1 MRRLSLSR
9 HATSLSNALDAISC
23 TPPGLGLSERG
34 HDEARALGA
43 ALDGEPI
50 DLAVSS
56 ELLRTQETVE
66 GALGDREVPR
76 LVLGSWNEIHFGRY
90 EGGPLE
96 PYREWAWTTPAD
108 VVCPGGGES
117 RAAVAL
123 RVAATLDVLLARSEE
138 VVLAV
143 GHALPVRYVLDAAE
157 GLTPTPRIAPVEH
170 AVPHRIGADQVRR
183 AAETLRRW
191 GAAPRFAERP
201 QA

>member
-1 MRRLSLSR
+1 MRQLILSR

-34 HDEARALGA
+34 RGEARALGT
-43 ALDGEPI
+43 ALDGEQI

-56 ELLRTQETVE
+56 ELLRTQETLD
-66 GALGDREVPR
+66 GALGGREVPR
-76 LVLGSWNEIHFGRY
+76 LVLASWNEIHFGRY

-96 PYREWAWTTPAD
+96 PYRDWAWTTPAD

-117 RAAVAL
+117 RGAVAL
-123 RVAATLDVLLARSEE
+123 RVATTLEALLARSEE

-143 GHALPVRYVLDAAE
+143 GHALPVRYVLDAAA
-157 GLTPTPRIAPVEH
+157 GLTPTPRITPVEH
-170 AVPHRIGADQVRR
+170 AVPHRIGADQAQR

-191 GAAPRFAERP
+191 ASAPVFVDRA

>member
-1 MRRLSLSR
+1 MRQLILSR

-34 HDEARALGA
+34 HEEARALGA

-56 ELLRTQETVE
+56 ELLRTQETLDR
-66 GALGDREVPR
+66 ALAGREVPR
-76 LVLGSWNEIHFGRY
+76 LVLASWNEIHFGRY
-90 EGGPLE
+90 DGGPLT
-96 PYREWAWTTPAD
+96 PYREWAWTAPAD
-108 VVCPGGGES
+108 AVCPGGGES
-117 RAAVAL
+117 RGAVA
-123 RVAATLDVLLARSEE
+123 RRIASTLDALLARPEE

-143 GHALPVRYVLDAAE
+143 GHALPVRYVLDAAD

-170 AVPHRIGADQVRR
+170 AVPHRITAGRVRL

-191 GAAPRFAERP
+191 AAAPVFVARA
-201 QA
+201 QV